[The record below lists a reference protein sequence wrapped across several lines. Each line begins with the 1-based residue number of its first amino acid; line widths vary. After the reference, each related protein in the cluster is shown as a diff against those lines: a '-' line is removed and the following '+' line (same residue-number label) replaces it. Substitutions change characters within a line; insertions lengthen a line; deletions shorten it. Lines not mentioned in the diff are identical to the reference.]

1 MSIYK
6 SDKMVLLCSNYRALH
21 RQNN

>member
-6 SDKMVLLCSNYRALH
+6 SDKMVLLCSNYRATH